1 MKNKT
6 ILPLIGFI
14 ALAGLIYYLTLEN
27 KRYQRTDV
35 DFQVPAVT
43 LLNQHNQPVPL
54 RDYLST
60 DMPIMLEFIFTSC
73 TTLCPNQS
81 VKFSNFQKK
90 LASDNE
96 QVRLVSITVDPETDT
111 PEVLLHYLQQYQAR
125 PGWDFLTGSKKDIKQ
140 VMTAF
145 SIKPSDMI
153 TLDSSLLLRSP
164 KTGQWTRVDGQLSG
178 QDFMLEYQ
186 QLEK

>member
-81 VKFSNFQKK
+81 VKFSNFQKNWPRTMNR
-90 LASDNE
+90 SD
-96 QVRLVSITVDPETDT
+96 LFPL
-111 PEVLLHYLQQYQAR
+111 P
-125 PGWDFLTGSKKDIKQ
+125 
-140 VMTAF
+140 
-145 SIKPSDMI
+145 
-153 TLDSSLLLRSP
+153 
-164 KTGQWTRVDGQLSG
+164 WTRKPIPPKSCFTTCSNIRLGPVGT
-178 QDFMLEYQ
+178 F
-186 QLEK
+186 